1 MNVVHKPYDVQE
13 VSVTNPGFD
22 KVHAEAVCR
31 LLRQNTA
38 EIDMAAHSTD
48 YGQIVLRIRTVL
60 PGRDVRGYI
69 KEAAAQRIQELD
81 SLLSMFCDE
90 PRKTVET

>member
-13 VSVTNPGFD
+13 VSVTVPGFD

-48 YGQIVLRIRTVL
+48 YGQLVIRIRTVT
-60 PGRDVRGYI
+60 PGRDVRECI
-69 KEAAAQRIQELD
+69 KEAAAQRVHELND
-81 SLLSMFCDE
+81 LLSVFGAD
-90 PRKTVET
+90 PRKTVLT